1 MRDFVLI
8 LLWVLA
14 VALFLNRFPPNHQEE
29 AL

>member
-8 LLWVLA
+8 LLGVLA
-14 VALFLNRFPPNHQEE
+14 VALFLNRFLPNHQEE

>member
-8 LLWVLA
+8 LLGVLA
-14 VALFLNRFPPNHQEE
+14 VVLFLNRFPPNHQEE